1 MRLAAGPTMVDS
13 DILHLIRE
21 HAHRL
26 CALDDVDTLLRLVGH
41 SRFVLMGEATHGTQ
55 EFYRLRT
62 ELSRRLIVDKGFDAV
77 AVEADWPAAL
87 RASRYAQG
95 GDSDTTAE
103 AALRGFERFPRWMWR
118 NTDIADWLQWLR
130 QRNLSVPEASAQVG
144 FFGLDL
150 YSLRDSMSS
159 VLDYLGKV
167 DPAAQRRAR
176 ERYAC
181 FDDLADEPQRYA
193 QAVTFGLRKDCE
205 RVVLQQLR
213 ELCVD
218 AAGQLRD
225 DGTASTDELFYAQQN
240 ARVVRNAEAYYR
252 SIFDRR
258 ANPWNLRDRHMAE
271 TLRELDLYLTRQ
283 RGRPARI
290 IVWAHNSHIGD
301 ARATDAHKRGQ
312 WNLGQL
318 VREEH
323 DGEDNAFLLGFT
335 THTGTVAAA
344 SDWNAPVDFKAVL
357 PSRADSFERLL
368 HDSGLDRFV
377 LPLRHASTALCQAL
391 ARERLE
397 RAIGV
402 IYRPDTERWSHY
414 GGASLS
420 HQFDA
425 VVHLDRTRAL
435 QPLDPAQVVHPT
447 AEPETYP
454 SGM

>member
-1 MRLAAGPTMVDS
+1 MRFAAGLTMADTDV
-13 DILHLIRE
+13 LQLIRAQ
-21 HAHRL
+21 AHRL
-26 CALDDVDTLLRLVGH
+26 SGLGDTDALLRLIGD

-55 EFYRLRT
+55 EFYELRSR
-62 ELSRRLIVDKGFDAV
+62 LSRRLIVDKGFDAV

-95 GDSDTTAE
+95 GDSDPTPE

-118 NTDIADWLQWLR
+118 NTEMVRWLEWLR
-130 QRNLSVPEASAQVG
+130 ERNGSVPEASAQVG

-150 YSLRDSMSS
+150 YSLHDSMNE
-159 VLDYLGKV
+159 VVAYLATV
-167 DPAAQRRAR
+167 DPAAAERAR

-181 FDDLADEPQRYA
+181 FDDMAADPQRYA
-193 QAVTFGLRKDCE
+193 QAVTFGLREECE
-205 RVVLQQLR
+205 REVVQQLR
-213 ELCVD
+213 ELCID
-218 AAGQLRD
+218 ATGRLRN

-240 ARVVRNAEAYYR
+240 ARVVRSAESYYR
-252 SIFDRR
+252 AMFDRR

-323 DGEDNAFLLGFT
+323 DGTNRSFLLGFT
-335 THTGTVAAA
+335 THTGMVAAA
-344 SDWNAPVDFKAVL
+344 SDWDGPVEFKAVL
-357 PSRADSFERLL
+357 PSRADSIERLL

-377 LPLRHASTALCQAL
+377 LPLRHANRALRDAL
-391 ARERLE
+391 TQERLE

-402 IYRPDTERWSHY
+402 IYRPDSERWSHY
-414 GGASLS
+414 SGASLAR
-420 HQFDA
+420 QFDA
-425 VVHLDRTRAL
+425 VVHLDRTGAL
-435 QPLDPAQVVHPT
+435 QPLDREPLAQPT